1 MTRRRQGMVFMRRGG
16 VGAALAAAGVL
27 ALAACGSSGGSSS
40 TTGALGS
47 SSSPTSSSTAVSAP
61 TSSASGSATSGSIV
75 WSASPLTGT
84 GANDA
89 RTVLINAFEKQYPN
103 IHVTLVSA
111 PTDTDTNR
119 ATLATEISGGSTTPD
134 VFMGDVIWPAQ
145 FGAHQ
150 LAVPLSDYLPASYW
164 SKFAP
169 GLVQGATY
177 QGKVYGSPLFEDQGF
192 LYYRKDL
199 LAKAHMAVPTTWEQ
213 LETDS
218 VTLVHSGAVKYGFV
232 WEGDSYEGLTC
243 DFMEYLT
250 DAGGSVTNSS
260 FTTAEL
266 NSPASIKA
274 ITFMRSLIT
283 SGATPA
289 AVTTFQEPQ
298 AMTTFGDGDAAFLR
312 NWDYAYSAATTPS
325 SGGKLTASQVGVA
338 PLPTFA
344 GQSYP
349 GYSNIGGW
357 NMYINPHSTHIAADL
372 TFIQWL
378 SGTTAQDILS
388 ERYGFISTVTAVRSN
403 PAVIG
408 SNPVFAVVPKTRLV
422 PRPAGTPEYPALS
435 TAIYQNLN
443 GALAGSAS
451 PSSAASAMQ
460 SAAATALTSTS
471 SGGL

>member
-1 MTRRRQGMVFMRRGG
+1 MSRRREGMVFIRRSG
-16 VGAALAAAGVL
+16 VGAALTAAGVL

-40 TTGALGS
+40 SAGALGGS
-47 SSSPTSSSTAVSAP
+47 TTSSSSTAVASP
-61 TSSASGSATSGSIV
+61 TSSATGSATSGSIV
-75 WSASPLTGT
+75 WSASPLSGT

-103 IHVTLVSA
+103 IHVSLVSA
-111 PTDTDTNR
+111 PSDTDTNR

-150 LAVPLSDYLPASYW
+150 LAVPLSQYLPASYW

-177 QGKVYGSPLFEDQGF
+177 KGAVYGSPLFEDQGF

-199 LAKAHMAVPTTWEQ
+199 LAKEHMSVPTTWEQ
-213 LETDS
+213 LESDS
-218 VTLVHSGAVKYGFV
+218 VKLVHAGLVKDGFV
-232 WEGDSYEGLTC
+232 WEGDAYEGLTC

-250 DAGGSVTNSS
+250 DAGGTPTNST
-260 FTTAEL
+260 FTTATL
-266 NSPASIKA
+266 NSAASVKA

-283 SGATPA
+283 TGASPA
-289 AVTTFQEPQ
+289 AVSTFQEPQ
-298 AMTTFGDGDAAFLR
+298 AMAVFGDGNAAFLR
-312 NWDYAYSAATTPS
+312 NWDYAYDAAITPS

-338 PLPTFA
+338 PLPTFQ
-344 GQSYP
+344 GQPYP

-357 NMYINPHSTHIAADL
+357 NLYINPHSKDIAADL
-372 TFIQWL
+372 TFIQWM

-388 ERYGFISTVTAVRSN
+388 EKYGFISTVTAVRSN

-408 SNPVFAVVPKTRLV
+408 SNPNFAVVPKTKLV
-422 PRPAGTPEYPALS
+422 PRPAGTPNYPALS

-451 PSSAASAMQ
+451 PASAASAMQ
-460 SAAATALTSTS
+460 SAAGTALSSTS